1 MKRKLI
7 SIINILILIIMAIL
21 AIFFLKP
28 KDIETDSSKIQ
39 VVATIFPNY
48 DFAKKIGGDKADVT
62 LLLASGVE
70 SHTYEPS
77 PKDMIKIEESDIFIY
92 TGDEFEAWAKNIL
105 DSITN
110 PIEVV
115 DTSKNINL
123 INIEEFEEKN
133 INSEIINDEESHRL
147 DHEESSFDSHIWLN
161 PKNAITMIDDCV
173 QAFCKVDPK
182 NSNYYKKNAEKYKIE
197 ILELDSKFEKLVE
210 NSKTKELAFAGEF
223 AYTYF
228 IERYNLKFISVYNN
242 CGEGQEPSIAKIKSV
257 IDYIN
262 NHHLPVVFYEEL
274 SEGTVAKMIDNETSA
289 KSLVFYSLHNADTEK
304 DSYISLMKENY
315 KVLEEAL
322 N

>member
-7 SIINILILIIMAIL
+7 SIINILLLLIIV
-21 AIFFLKP
+21 FFTIYFFKP
-28 KDIETDSSKIQ
+28 QKMEKDSSKIQ

-48 DFAKKIGGDKADVT
+48 DFAKKIGGDKVDVT
-62 LLLASGVE
+62 LLLPSGVE

-105 DSITN
+105 SSITN
-110 PIEVV
+110 PLEVV

-123 INIEEFEEKN
+123 INIEEFEERN
-133 INSEIINDEESHRL
+133 INSEIVNDEGLHEL
-147 DHEESSFDSHIWLN
+147 GNEESSFDSHIWLN
-161 PKNAITMIDDCV
+161 PQNAITMIDDCL

-182 NSNYYKKNAEKYKIE
+182 NSNYYYQNAEKYKIE
-197 ILELDSKFEKLVE
+197 ILELDSKFEKIIE

-242 CGEGQEPSIAKIKSV
+242 CGEGQDPSIAKIKSV

-274 SEGTVAKMIDNETSA
+274 SEGVVAKMIDSETSA

-304 DSYISLMKENY
+304 DSYISLMEENY